1 VGQCGAI
8 EGGLRNQQ
16 RRAAGT
22 GRGDVRAWVCM
33 DIADTPASGV
43 DRWTTIIPSAVKHT
57 RSAVCLLLLGFAA
70 AVAAADPLPTVAIS
84 GVRDAVEGHRIRCFA
99 VFADSVPDAA
109 ITVTL
114 AYGGTATTTSDFT
127 APLTVTLPSGM
138 PTDKAIFV
146 PVDAVVDA
154 DSTDETIICTIQDSA
169 AYEISSTEGSAT
181 VALLPAFADNQVCA
195 AGEPDTVVVAAN
207 DLWVY
212 DLHISHPR
220 QLPEIIPELPVQ
232 PFIVEVAAI
241 AGGTLPDFPITIE
254 RQEVDGVA
262 SFVVTAEPAT
272 EDGGKQFRF
281 RLRIKADVDGDQ
293 EFVTPGGP
301 TTTGGTSEDIYTEQD
316 IVLVVTLAGDA

>member
-1 VGQCGAI
+1 MDITDTPAPGVD
-8 EGGLRNQQ
+8 
-16 RRAAGT
+16 RRAA
-22 GRGDVRAWVCM
+22 
-33 DIADTPASGV
+33 
-43 DRWTTIIPSAVKHT
+43 IIPTAVNHSC
-57 RSAVCLLLLGFAA
+57 SAVCLLHLLCA
-70 AVAAADPLPTVAIS
+70 AVAFAADPLPTVAIS

-99 VFADSVPDAA
+99 VFADSVPDADIA
-109 ITVTL
+109 VTL
-114 AYGGTATTTSDFT
+114 AYGGTATSASDFT
-127 APLTVTLPSGM
+127 ALLTVTLPSGM

-169 AYEISSTEGSAT
+169 EYEISSTEGSAT

-207 DLWVY
+207 ELWVY
-212 DLHISHPR
+212 DLHIRHPR
-220 QLPEIIPELPVQ
+220 QLPDVVPELPVQ
-232 PFIVEVAAI
+232 PFVVEVAAI
-241 AGGTLPDFPITIE
+241 AGGTLPEFPITVE

-293 EFVTPGGP
+293 EFITPDGP
-301 TTTGGTSEDIYTEQD
+301 TTSGGTSEDIFTEQD